1 MVMNRL
7 IVILLLLF
15 SLSLLTGISF
25 PPEKAWGEESLEPG
39 QGPHQGR
46 ESDVNVGIWLATF
59 FRDTISAVDGDRC
72 PSVPSCS
79 SYSVESFRKHGFFLG
94 WMMTA
99 DRLIHE
105 GVEETRVSPSVL
117 TRGGLK
123 IFDPVE
129 NNDFWWYRP
138 DRKGHD

>member
-1 MVMNRL
+1 MNRL
-7 IVILLLLF
+7 IGILLFLL
-15 SLSLLTGISF
+15 SLSLLSGISY
-25 PPEKAWGEESLEPG
+25 PPETAWGNEPLEPG
-39 QGPHQGR
+39 KGLPPGR
-46 ESDVNVGIWLATF
+46 ESDFNVGMWLATF

-94 WMMTA
+94 WMMTV
-99 DRLIHE
+99 DRLLHE
-105 GVEETRVSPSVL
+105 GMEETKVSPSVF